1 MHKFLFLYTVGFMMF
16 FSHFAHSAPISE
28 LLTSPTAAPAS
39 ANTSS
44 ANSGKSPHQGWLNT
58 TRAITAED
66 MNGRL
71 VLLDFWTY
79 GCINCMQIVPD
90 LNYLEEKY
98 GNKLLIIGVHSAK
111 FRGEANDARILSAAQ
126 RFGIHHPLIND
137 DFTVWNRLGVRA
149 WPTLILFG
157 PNGEEIARYSGEGH
171 RDDLDRDIMRF
182 AKLVSNDSDLKSLTP
197 APQSQSALAFPA
209 RIKPYDG
216 GFMVADSGHNQIVIF
231 DQNMKET
238 ARIGGGQ
245 RGLKDGD
252 FATAQFNHPRG
263 LTAVNDKIYVA
274 DTDNHAVRMIDMA
287 TKTITT
293 LAGNG
298 QRGVNR
304 MLNHADA
311 KTISLASPWDVAVM
325 PGSDGQKSEGQ
336 PSDRLQLVIASAGLH
351 QLHLYDFASN
361 TVTLLAGNGG
371 EDIIDG
377 PAKSAEL
384 AQPSALQVVGDAV
397 YFLDA
402 ETSSLRVL
410 KDGKIKT
417 LIGTGLFDFGL
428 KDGLYPN
435 ALMQHAQ
442 GFTYVPGESGG
453 RFYIADTYNDAIRVY
468 DIASQKLSTYQKIA
482 PPNSEPGDVLVKD
495 GNKLYI
501 VFTNQNTIKQTDLQ
515 TLSSTKF

>member
-1 MHKFLFLYTVGFMMF
+1 MMF

-28 LLTSPTAAPAS
+28 LLTSPAAPPAPAS
-39 ANTSS
+39 TSS
-44 ANSGKSPHQGWLNT
+44 SSTSSSNSGTSPHQGWLNT

-111 FRGEANDARILSAAQ
+111 FKGEANDARILSAAQ

-137 DFTVWNRLGVRA
+137 DFTIWNRLGVRA
-149 WPTLILFG
+149 WPTLILFA
-157 PNGEEIARYSGEGH
+157 PDGEEIARYSGEGH

-197 APQSQSALAFPA
+197 TPQSQSALAFPA

-274 DTDNHAVRMIDMA
+274 DTDNHAVRMIDM
-287 TKTITT
+287 TSKTITT

-325 PGSDGQKSEGQ
+325 PGPDGKKSDGQKSEGQ
-336 PSDRLQLVIASAGLH
+336 PSDGLQLVIASAGLH

-361 TVTLLAGNGG
+361 TVSLLAGNGG

-442 GFTYVPGESGG
+442 GLTYVPGENGG
-453 RFYIADTYNDAIRVY
+453 QFYIADTYNDAIRVY
-468 DIASQKLSTYQKIA
+468 DLGSQKLSTYQKIA

-495 GNKLYI
+495 DKLYI
-501 VFTNQNTIKQTDLQ
+501 VFTNQNKIEQSERQ
-515 TLSSTKF
+515 SESSSKF

>member
-1 MHKFLFLYTVGFMMF
+1 MF
-16 FSHFAHSAPISE
+16 FSHFAHSTPISE
-28 LLTSPTAAPAS
+28 LLTTPRGTAAAS

-44 ANSGKSPHQGWLNT
+44 SNSGIKPHQGWLNT

-111 FRGEANDARILSAAQ
+111 FKGEANDARILSAAQ
-126 RFGIHHPLIND
+126 RFGIHHPLLND
-137 DFTVWNRLGVRA
+137 DFTIWNRLGVRA

-182 AKLVSNDSDLKSLTP
+182 AKLVSNDSDLKFLTP

-209 RIKPYDG
+209 RIKPYDR

-231 DQNMKET
+231 DQNMNET

-274 DTDNHAVRMIDMA
+274 DTDNHAVRMIDMT
-287 TKTITT
+287 TKNVTT

-298 QRGVNR
+298 RRGVNR

-325 PGSDGQKSEGQ
+325 PGTDGQKSEGQ